1 MAKVERERQAEI
13 ARAAAERAE
22 QLRAAIEA
30 AWNVP
35 FLLNANISEDLFRAV
50 KTEAGYECGRRI
62 RNLVKY
68 DIRSPGVLYGTNTGD
83 SALLRFTQW
92 GVKVSK
98 TGTMIIWGDDAE
110 AQNGFG
116 VWLKVNYSCEV
127 DLTSKKIVNVT
138 MDQGRLPQP
147 TVY

>member
-1 MAKVERERQAEI
+1 MRSQNQEPGEVRNDIIPLSNTA
-13 ARAAAERAE
+13 
-22 QLRAAIEA
+22 
-30 AWNVP
+30 P
-35 FLLNANISEDLFRAV
+35 T
-50 KTEAGYECGRRI
+50 TE
-62 RNLVKY
+62 
-68 DIRSPGVLYGTNTGD
+68 D

-127 DLTSKKIVNVT
+127 DSTSKKIVNVT
-138 MDQGRLPQP
+138 MDQGRLPDP

>member
-1 MAKVERERQAEI
+1 M
-13 ARAAAERAE
+13 
-22 QLRAAIEA
+22 
-30 AWNVP
+30 
-35 FLLNANISEDLFRAV
+35 
-50 KTEAGYECGRRI
+50 
-62 RNLVKY
+62 
-68 DIRSPGVLYGTNTGD
+68 
-83 SALLRFTQW
+83 
-92 GVKVSK
+92 KVSK

-138 MDQGRLPQP
+138 MEQGRLPQP